1 MAKNYIP
8 RLIDSVLK
16 EYLEFYGAILVEG
29 CKWCGKS
36 TTAKYFAKSCLE
48 LQNPQTRKTS
58 MELVELS
65 PEVLLEGERPRMID
79 EWQDVPEI
87 WDAIRYDVD
96 RSGLAGQY
104 ILTGSATPR
113 KDKPRHSGI
122 GRIVRLK
129 MRPMSLFE
137 SGDST
142 GDVSL
147 GGLFDGSGVNSVT
160 FKKDLSEIAFLCARG
175 GWPLS
180 VARST
185 TNAIRI
191 AKDYLNVL
199 VQNDIGA
206 DDVVGYY
213 NAGKMR
219 RLIRS
224 LARNIATP
232 VSLNTIVADVQGD
245 EEGTFSKVTAASY
258 LSILEN
264 LHIMDNVEAWMPK
277 LRSKT
282 EARMTSKR
290 NFVDPSLAVAALYA
304 SERDLM
310 NDLNTFG
317 LIFESL
323 ALRDLK
329 IYMQSLGGEVLYYR
343 DSYGQECDAILHL
356 EDGRWGAVE
365 VKLGSSESI
374 EEGAK
379 SLLKLREKIDTDKMK
394 EPAFMMV
401 LTAASKYAYRNKDGV
416 FVVPIGCLRD

>member
-1 MAKNYIP
+1 MARGYLP
-8 RLIDSVLK
+8 RLIDRVL
-16 EYLEFYGAILVEG
+16 ENYLGFYGAVLIEG

-36 TTAKYFAKSCLE
+36 TTARYFAESYLE
-48 LQNPQTRKTS
+48 LQNPQVRKMS
-58 MELVELS
+58 LELVELS
-65 PEVLLEGERPRMID
+65 PEVLLKGDKPRLID

-87 WDAIRYDVD
+87 WDAVRYDVD

-113 KDKPRHSGI
+113 QNKPRHSGI
-122 GRIVRLK
+122 GRIARLK

-142 GDVSL
+142 GEVSIK
-147 GGLFDGSGVNSVT
+147 GLFDGDEISSKVVEQS
-160 FKKDLSEIAFLCARG
+160 LSDIAFLCARG

-180 VARST
+180 VVRSKT
-185 TNAIRI
+185 SGIRI
-191 AKDYLNVL
+191 ARDYLNVL
-199 VQNDIGA
+199 VQNDISSGG
-206 DDVVGYY
+206 VVGSY
-213 NAGKMR
+213 NASKMR

-245 EEGTFSKVTAASY
+245 EMGTFSKVTAASY
-258 LSILEN
+258 LEILEN
-264 LHIMDNVEAWMPK
+264 LHIMDDVEAWMPK

-282 EARMTSKR
+282 EARMASKR
-290 NFVDPSLAVAALYA
+290 NFVDPSLAVAALFA
-304 SERDLM
+304 SEKDLL

-323 ALRDLK
+323 VLRDLK
-329 IYMQSLGGEVLYYR
+329 IYMQGLDGEVLYYR

-356 EDGRWGAVE
+356 EDGRWAAVE

-379 SLLKLREKIDTDKMK
+379 SLLKLRDKIDTGKMK

-401 LTAASKYAYRNKDGV
+401 VTAASKYAYRRGDGV

>member
-1 MAKNYIP
+1 MAKEYIP
-8 RLIDSVLK
+8 RLIDSVLQK
-16 EYLEFYGAILVEG
+16 HLEFYGAVLVEG

-36 TTAKYFAKSCLE
+36 TTARHFAKSCLE
-48 LQNPQTRKTS
+48 LQDPRVRRTS

-65 PEVLLEGERPRMID
+65 PNVLLDGDKPRMID

-96 RSGLAGQY
+96 KSGLAGQY

-113 KDKPRHSGI
+113 KNKPRHSGI
-122 GRIVRLK
+122 GRIARLK

-142 GDVSL
+142 GEVSL
-147 GGLFDGSGVNSVT
+147 GGLFDGGEMSNMVVA
-160 FKKDLSEIAFLCARG
+160 KELSDIAFLCARG

-180 VARST
+180 VVRPSKNVIGVAR
-185 TNAIRI
+185 
-191 AKDYLNVL
+191 DYLNVL
-199 VQNDIGA
+199 VQNDIGT

-213 NAGKMR
+213 NASKMR

-232 VSLNTIVADVQGD
+232 VSLNTIVADVRGD
-245 EEGTFSKVTAASY
+245 EEGTFSKVTATSY

-264 LHIMDNVEAWMPK
+264 LHIMDNVEAWIPK

-282 EARMTSKR
+282 EARMASKW
-290 NFVDPSLAVAALYA
+290 NFADPSLAVAALYA

-356 EDGRWGAVE
+356 ENGNWAAVE

-374 EEGAK
+374 ENGAR
-379 SLLKLREKIDTDKMK
+379 SLLKLREKVDTDEMR
-394 EPAFMMV
+394 EPVFLMV
-401 LTAASKYAYRNKDGV
+401 LTAASKYAYKRKDGV
-416 FVVPIGCLRD
+416 YVVPIGCLRD

>member
-1 MAKNYIP
+1 MAKDYIP

-16 EYLEFYGAILVEG
+16 EYLEFYGAVLVEG

-36 TTAKYFAKSCLE
+36 TTAKHFAKSCLE
-48 LQNPQTRKTS
+48 LQNPQTRKMS

-147 GGLFDGSGVNSVT
+147 GGLFDGGGVNSVT
-160 FKKDLSEIAFLCARG
+160 SKKDLSEIAFLCARG

-180 VARST
+180 VVRPT

-199 VQNDIGA
+199 VQNDIGV

-356 EDGRWGAVE
+356 EDGRWAAVE
-365 VKLGSSESI
+365 MKLGSSESI

-401 LTAASKYAYRNKDGV
+401 LTAASKYAYRNRDGI
-416 FVVPIGCLRD
+416 FVVPIGCLRN